1 MNIVRSVYTLII
13 VIVVKNALIVINVLN
28 AQIAWDAE
36 IV

>member
-1 MNIVRSVYTLII
+1 MNIVRNVYTLII
-13 VIVVKNALIVINVLN
+13 VIVVKNASIVINALN